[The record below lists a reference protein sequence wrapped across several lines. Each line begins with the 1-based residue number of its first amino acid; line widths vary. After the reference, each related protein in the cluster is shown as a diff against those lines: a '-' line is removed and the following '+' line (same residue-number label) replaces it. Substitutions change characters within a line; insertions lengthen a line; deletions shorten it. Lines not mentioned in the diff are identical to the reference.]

1 MTNQALKFADFEKE
15 KLSKNQQK
23 TIQGGDD
30 VDPSKGEGK
39 GATVILN

>member
-1 MTNQALKFADFEKE
+1 MKNQTLKLEDFKTE

-30 VDPSKGEGK
+30 WIDPNPAKGK
-39 GATVILN
+39 GNT